1 MRFRLLMRMGV
12 IGDGCGHEDGMRMTI
27 VIVTVT
33 GSGDGNDR
41 QFQNGH
47 GDCDG
52 DAIDD
57 VDGGDDA
64 RDDSEWPPPCQS

>member
-1 MRFRLLMRMGV
+1 
-12 IGDGCGHEDGMRMTI
+12 MTI

-57 VDGGDDA
+57 VDGGGDV
-64 RDDSEWPPPCQS
+64 RDDCEWPPPCQS